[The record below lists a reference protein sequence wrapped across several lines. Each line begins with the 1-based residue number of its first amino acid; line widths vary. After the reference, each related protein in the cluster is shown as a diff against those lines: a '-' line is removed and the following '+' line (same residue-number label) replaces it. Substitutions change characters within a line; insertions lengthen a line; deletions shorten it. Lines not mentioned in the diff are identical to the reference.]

1 MALFD
6 RFGLKDNPYSVN
18 PITYDTLELFVGRKN
33 ERDAGNVRWWQKR
46 KRRKQHRN

>member
-33 ERDAGNVRWWQKR
+33 EIKNVTSLWITNQ
-46 KRRKQHRN
+46 